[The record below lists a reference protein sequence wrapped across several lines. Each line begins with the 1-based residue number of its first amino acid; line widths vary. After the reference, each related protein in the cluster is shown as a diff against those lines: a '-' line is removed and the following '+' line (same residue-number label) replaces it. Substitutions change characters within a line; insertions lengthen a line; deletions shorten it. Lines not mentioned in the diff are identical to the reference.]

1 LITMKKI
8 LFPTDFSANATH
20 AAEYGYQLAKQI
32 KANII
37 LCNAVIL
44 PAEIPQA
51 GLVTWPVEEDELLIA
66 DSDSE
71 LKRLKAHLQQ
81 HDRTSHFRPTI
92 TFANGEGTVV
102 DVVHHIVN
110 TEKIDLVVI
119 GTHESDG
126 LSTFLLGNHCRNLI
140 DSNLKK
146 LLLVPF
152 SARLKS
158 VKKIAYA
165 IDLENAGQAL
175 NDVYE
180 LIPLAKELSA
190 EILITHI
197 SHEKDTTPEFE
208 MWMKN
213 FLTDISNKA
222 DYPNIY
228 YRIVHSDNPE
238 KGLAW
243 LCEHGEVDILAM
255 HHRQHGFFDALFNGS
270 HTKKMADKL
279 SIPLLVFSN

>member
-1 LITMKKI
+1 MKKI

-20 AAEYGYQLAKQI
+20 AAEYGYQLARQI
-32 KANII
+32 KADVI
-37 LCNAVIL
+37 LCNAVTL

-51 GLVTWPVEEDELLIA
+51 GLVAWPVEEDKLLIT

-81 HDRTSHFRPTI
+81 HDRTNHFRPAI
-92 TFANGEGTVV
+92 NFVNGEGTVV
-102 DVVHHIVN
+102 DVVHRIVN

-146 LLLVPF
+146 LLLVPL
-152 SARLKS
+152 SAQLKP

-175 NDVYE
+175 DDVYE
-180 LIPLAKELSA
+180 LIPLAKELNA

-197 SHEKDTTPEFE
+197 SHQKNTTPEFE
-208 MWMKN
+208 VWMEN

-228 YRIVHSDNPE
+228 YRIVHSASPE

-243 LCEHGEVDILAM
+243 LCNYGEVDILAM
-255 HHRQHGFFDALFNGS
+255 HHRQHGFFDAIFSGS
-270 HTKKMADKL
+270 HTQKMAGKL
-279 SIPLLVFSN
+279 SIPLLVFAN